1 MRAPLLGSDDVHV
14 WRVELDCAIEE
25 AALFR
30 EILSV
35 DERERADRFR
45 FEQDRI
51 RYTVARGVTRRLLG
65 SYASVSPAEL
75 RFEYG
80 AHGKP
85 TLPRSPLRFNV
96 SHSRGLGLIALSWN
110 RELGVDVEA
119 IREDL
124 ADEKIA
130 ERFFS
135 PGEVAALHSLPR
147 EERIPAFFRCWTRK
161 EAFIKADGR
170 GLTRGLDTFDVTLT
184 PGEPARLLRT
194 APDPEE
200 VHRWSMLALDPG
212 PGYAGAL
219 CVEGTGWEASLLRW
233 GHREGTSPRGHGDT
247 NTSPR

>member
-1 MRAPLLGSDDVHV
+1 MQIPPLGRSDVHV
-14 WRVELDCAIEE
+14 WRVELDRSLEE
-25 AALFR
+25 AASLR
-30 EILSV
+30 EILSN

-45 FEQDRI
+45 FEQDRVC
-51 RYTVARGVTRRLLG
+51 YTVARGVTRRLLG
-65 SYASVSPAEL
+65 HYSDTDPAEL

-85 TLPRSPLRFNV
+85 FLPGSPLRFNV
-96 SHSRGLGLIALSWN
+96 SHSRGLGLIAATWG

-124 ADEKIA
+124 ANEKIA

-135 PGEVAALHSLPR
+135 PGEVAALLALPR
-147 EERIPAFFRCWTRK
+147 EERIRGFFRCWTRK

-170 GLTRGLDTFDVTLT
+170 GLTRGLATFDVTLS

-194 APDPEE
+194 VPDPEE
-200 VHRWSMLALDPG
+200 VHRWSMLGLDPG

-219 CVEGTGWEASLLRW
+219 CVEGTGWDVTVLHWEHPA
-233 GHREGTSPRGHGDT
+233 GISPQRHEDT
-247 NTSPR
+247 KKT